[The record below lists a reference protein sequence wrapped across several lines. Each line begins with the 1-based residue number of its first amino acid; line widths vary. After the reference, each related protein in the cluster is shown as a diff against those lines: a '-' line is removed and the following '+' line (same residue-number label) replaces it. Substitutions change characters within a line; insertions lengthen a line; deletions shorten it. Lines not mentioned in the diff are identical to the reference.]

1 MPLNIKN
8 QEVERLVA
16 EVAAMTGESK
26 TEAVR
31 KALQERRAKLAFS
44 EAGDNRAARLRR
56 FLERDVWPAM
66 PESEL
71 GKRLSREE
79 EEEILGFGAH
89 GV

>member
-44 EAGDNRAARLRR
+44 EAGGNRAARLRR
-56 FLERDVWPAM
+56 FLERDLWPAM